1 MGRPNQWPLLQNL
14 CRWPMGGHG
23 RIEGPAISTTF
34 PVRLAG
40 RPVRFASA
48 HRPLS
53 PPMDSSRE
61 SLPIISQKEMR
72 LFGRYL
78 PNFSYQLF
86 DLNQTNIDSI
96 IFSLTLRAIL
106 YTFKNI
112 WNLEDIRKP
121 DELFLLSRDLLDENS
136 GPELIRKLLLYI
148 SGAKDIQPEVLFDR
162 VERIAPEKGVEK
174 GIRQG
179 MQKGKTEG
187 LRQGIK
193 EKAYDAAR
201 RMLSKGYP
209 MEDIAEITGLSE
221 EDIQRL

>member
-1 MGRPNQWPLLQNL
+1 
-14 CRWPMGGHG
+14 
-23 RIEGPAISTTF
+23 
-34 PVRLAG
+34 
-40 RPVRFASA
+40 
-48 HRPLS
+48 
-53 PPMDSSRE
+53 
-61 SLPIISQKEMR
+61 MR
-72 LFGRYL
+72 LLGRYL

-112 WNLEDIRKP
+112 WNLEDIRKL

-136 GPELIRKLLLYI
+136 GLELIRKLLLYI
-148 SGAKDIQPEVLFDR
+148 YGAKDIQPEVLFDR

>member
-1 MGRPNQWPLLQNL
+1 
-14 CRWPMGGHG
+14 
-23 RIEGPAISTTF
+23 
-34 PVRLAG
+34 
-40 RPVRFASA
+40 
-48 HRPLS
+48 
-53 PPMDSSRE
+53 
-61 SLPIISQKEMR
+61 
-72 LFGRYL
+72 
-78 PNFSYQLF
+78 
-86 DLNQTNIDSI
+86 
-96 IFSLTLRAIL
+96 
-106 YTFKNI
+106 
-112 WNLEDIRKP
+112 LEDIRKL

-136 GPELIRKLLLYI
+136 GLELIRKLLLYI
-148 SGAKDIQPEVLFDR
+148 YGAKDIQPEVLFDR